1 MPEILL
7 QRPVGEPIDLAE
19 AKLHLRVTDAAQDP
33 IIASILTAARAAA
46 ETITRQQLLHARYQL
61 VLDRFPMAGVGTPL
75 PFAHVVN
82 YPGFAIVLPHCPVV
96 DVVSI
101 DYLDMDGTR
110 HTMDPADYVVN
121 AALMPAIITPGFG
134 KIWPIP
140 LPQIGAVTVT
150 YDAGYMS
157 MCAVSGVLP
166 GTQIWIRGPVTWK
179 PGDIVRFYNS
189 GGKLPTPL
197 QANVPYVVA
206 TASASAYTLLD
217 AAGQAVTLSD
227 AGSGTSYLYGG
238 PEPVPE
244 GIRNWILIRTG
255 SLYENREEVAI
266 LNRGKVEE
274 LPFING
280 LLDPYRMSLP

>member
-7 QRPVGEPIDLAE
+7 QRPVGEPVDLAE
-19 AKLHLRVTDAAQDP
+19 AKLHLRVTDDAQDSL
-33 IIASILTAARAAA
+33 IATLVMTARIAA

-75 PFAHVVN
+75 PFEHVIN
-82 YPGFAIVLPHCPVV
+82 YPAFAIVLPHAPLV

-101 DYLDMDGTR
+101 NYLDMNGTPQ
-110 HTMDPADYVVN
+110 TMDPADYVVN
-121 AALMPAIITPGFG
+121 SALMPAIITPGFG
-134 KIWPIP
+134 KIWAIP

-157 MCAVSGVLP
+157 VCTISGSLP
-166 GTQIWIRGPVTWK
+166 STQIQVRGPVTWAV
-179 PGDIVRFYNS
+179 GNTVRFFNS
-189 GGKLPTPL
+189 GGALPTPL
-197 QANVPYVVA
+197 QVEVPYTV
-206 TASASAYTLLD
+206 TAAN
-217 AAGQAVTLSD
+217 AGLYALQDPGGNPVTLSD
-227 AGSGTSYLYGG
+227 AGSGTSYVYGG

-244 GIRNWILIRTG
+244 GIRNWILLRTG

-274 LPFING
+274 LPFVAG

>member
-7 QRPVGEPIDLAE
+7 QRPVGEPIDLAV
-19 AKLHLRVTDAAQDP
+19 AKLHLRVTDDAQDTL
-33 IIASILTAARAAA
+33 IASMLTAARAAA
-46 ETITRQQLLHARYQL
+46 ETLTRQQFLHARYRL

-96 DVVSI
+96 EVVSI
-101 DYLDMDGTR
+101 DYLGIDGTWQ
-110 HTMDPADYVVN
+110 TMNPADYVVN
-121 AALMPAIITPGFG
+121 AALMPAIVTPGFG

-140 LPQIGAVTVT
+140 LPQIGAVTIT

-157 MCAVSGVLP
+157 VCAVSGALP
-166 GTQIWIRGPVTWK
+166 GTQIQVRGPVAWK
-179 PGDIVRFYNS
+179 PGDSVWFTNS
-189 GGKLPTPL
+189 GGKLPAPL
-197 QANVPYVVA
+197 LPNVPYTVA
-206 TASASAYTLLD
+206 TASGGAYTLLD
-217 AAGQAVTLSD
+217 SAGQAVTLAD
-227 AGSGTSYLYGG
+227 AGSGTSYIYGG

-244 GIRNWILIRTG
+244 GICNWILIRTG

-266 LNRGKVEE
+266 MNRGKVEE

>member
-7 QRPVGEPIDLAE
+7 HRPVGEPVDLNE
-19 AKLHLRVTDAAQDP
+19 AKLHLRVTDNAQDTL
-33 IIASILTAARAAA
+33 IASLVTTARIAA

-61 VLDRFPMAGVGTPL
+61 VLDRFPMAGIGTPL
-75 PFAHVVN
+75 PFEHVIN
-82 YPGFAIVLPHCPVV
+82 YPAFAIVLPHAPLV

-101 DYLDMDGTR
+101 NYLDMNGMPQ
-110 HTMDPADYVVN
+110 TMDPADYVVN
-121 AALMPAIITPGFG
+121 VALMPAIITPGFG

-157 MCAVSGVLP
+157 VCTTPGSLP
-166 GTQIWIRGPVTWK
+166 STQIQVRGPVTWAV
-179 PGDIVRFYNS
+179 GSTVQFFNS
-189 GGKLPTPL
+189 GGALPTPL
-197 QANVPYVVA
+197 QVDVPYTV
-206 TASASAYTLLD
+206 TSAN
-217 AAGQAVTLSD
+217 AGLYDLQDPGGNAVTLSD
-227 AGSGTSYLYGG
+227 AGSGSSYVYGG
-238 PEPVPE
+238 AEPVPE
-244 GIRNWILIRTG
+244 GIRNWILLRTG

-274 LPFING
+274 LPFVAG